1 MAPKYVLISVI
12 KSSFWCMISLHFGYK
27 NQNNMW
33 LLNNTVTSCINLST
47 VPWPRKVFFPKNCC
61 SSVALLFSMVEQ
73 ALRPR
78 GFGSLILL
86 YMLRELSPLYF
97 DFPCIHQHFLNSRTL
112 VKISEN
118 VPLFLKQ
125 ANQIFKFI
133 SSNLQ
138 TFLYTHRK
146 QCYKDN
152 YGIRDVWKTELEPIK
167 KLRS

>member
-1 MAPKYVLISVI
+1 
-12 KSSFWCMISLHFGYK
+12 
-27 NQNNMW
+27 
-33 LLNNTVTSCINLST
+33 
-47 VPWPRKVFFPKNCC
+47 
-61 SSVALLFSMVEQ
+61 MVEQ

-97 DFPCIHQHFLNSRTL
+97 DFPCIPQHFLNSRTL

-152 YGIRDVWKTELEPIK
+152 YGIRDV
-167 KLRS
+167 